1 MYIGL
6 QHMQVLSLFSPFFS
20 ILVYAGALVRCHKG
34 SVLILLILQRRLLG
48 TDGSFLWLEFF
59 VALFA

>member
-6 QHMQVLSLFSPFFS
+6 QDMQVFHLVSPFFS
-20 ILVYAGALVRCHKG
+20 ILVYSGALVRCHKG

-48 TDGSFLWLEFF
+48 TGGGFYFAVPKS
-59 VALFA
+59 LFA

>member
-6 QHMQVLSLFSPFFS
+6 QHMQVISLFSPFFS

-48 TDGSFLWLEFF
+48 TGGGLLWLGFF
-59 VALFA
+59 AALFA

>member
-6 QHMQVLSLFSPFFS
+6 QHMQVFSLFSHFFY

-34 SVLILLILQRRLLG
+34 SVLIG
-48 TDGSFLWLEFF
+48 
-59 VALFA
+59 AC